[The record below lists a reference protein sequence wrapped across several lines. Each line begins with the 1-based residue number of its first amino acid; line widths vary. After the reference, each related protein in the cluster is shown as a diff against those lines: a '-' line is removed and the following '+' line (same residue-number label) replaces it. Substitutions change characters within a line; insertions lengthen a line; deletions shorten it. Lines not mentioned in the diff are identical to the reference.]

1 MLSDEAGPNDLDD
14 LVFADFEERDISE
27 RLGNPLLVIPAESLC
42 DEECR
47 VEVEE

>member
-1 MLSDEAGPNDLDD
+1 VRSDEAESNDLDD
-14 LVFADFEERDISE
+14 FVFAEFGERIISE
-27 RLGNPLLVIPAESLC
+27 RLGNPLLVIPAERRC